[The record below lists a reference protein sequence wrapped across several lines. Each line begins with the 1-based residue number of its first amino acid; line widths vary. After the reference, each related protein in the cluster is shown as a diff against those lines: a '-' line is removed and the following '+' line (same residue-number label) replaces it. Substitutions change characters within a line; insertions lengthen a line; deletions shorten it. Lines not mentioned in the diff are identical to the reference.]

1 VQQFLQKFMSTD
13 SYKNILEEYK
23 FVLDYKASWQSA
35 PYPPTFVTVDA
46 CVVQSGHVL
55 LVRRGARPGKGQWA
69 MPGGFINQNERINHA
84 VLRELR
90 EETQLRVPEPVLRGS
105 IVDQEVF
112 DDPNRSSRG
121 RTITHC
127 FLIKLRDDT
136 ALPKVK
142 GSDDAD
148 KAKWI
153 PISELRPEDF
163 FEDHFHMLQ
172 AMLAR
177 I

>member
-1 VQQFLQKFMSTD
+1 
-13 SYKNILEEYK
+13 
-23 FVLDYKASWQSA
+23 
-35 PYPPTFVTVDA
+35 
-46 CVVQSGHVL
+46 
-55 LVRRGARPGKGQWA
+55 
-69 MPGGFINQNERINHA
+69 
-84 VLRELR
+84 
-90 EETQLRVPEPVLRGS
+90 VPEPVLRGS

-148 KAKWI
+148 KALWI
-153 PISELRPEDF
+153 PISELRPEDH
-163 FEDHFHMLQ
+163 FEDHYHMIQ